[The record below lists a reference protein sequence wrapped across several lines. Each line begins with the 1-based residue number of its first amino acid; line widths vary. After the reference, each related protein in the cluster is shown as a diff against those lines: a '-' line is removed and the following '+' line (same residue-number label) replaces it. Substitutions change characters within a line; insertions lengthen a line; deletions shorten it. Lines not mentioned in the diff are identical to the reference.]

1 MENHET
7 KELWGGILG
16 HAELHGTC
24 EALARVVFFG
34 GGGVGK
40 KAYYCNSLMSPER
53 KLNSPFKDEVTA
65 LQSLRNHG
73 VTFPVCRDLFYFVFF
88 GLTRTG
94 KETSAMA

>member
-1 MENHET
+1 MRPKNC
-7 KELWGGILG
+7 G
-16 HAELHGTC
+16 AEFWDTRSYTEHVRRWQ
-24 EALARVVFFG
+24 EWFFLG